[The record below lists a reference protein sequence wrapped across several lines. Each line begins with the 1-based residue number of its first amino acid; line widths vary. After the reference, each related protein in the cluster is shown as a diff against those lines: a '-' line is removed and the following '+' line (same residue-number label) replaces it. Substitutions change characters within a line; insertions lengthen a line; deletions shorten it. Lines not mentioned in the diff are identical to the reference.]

1 MKVLPVL
8 PFAGALGYGISDR
21 LPGEMVGELVSY
33 IGWAILLGVGL
44 AVIGMYVL
52 AYLRH
57 RDEFAT
63 PRPVA
68 GRRAAHAPGAGR
80 ATRPVAQ
87 QLEARPQYNYF
98 DDAPVQSGGRFVVTN
113 GGGDW

>member
-1 MKVLPVL
+1 MKSLPL
-8 PFAGALGYGISDR
+8 LLFAGALGYGISDR
-21 LPGEMVGELVSY
+21 LTGDMIGELVGY

-57 RDEFAT
+57 RDAFDA

-68 GRRAAHAPGAGR
+68 GRRA

-98 DDAPVQSGGRFVVTN
+98 DDAPAQSGGSFVVTN